1 MTQTQQQAAAL
12 LVDRTFQLMC
22 FEKSSFTSED
32 IRQACID
39 LIDKEIEKTQFIT
52 NLIGVIA

>member
-32 IRQACID
+32 IRQACMD

-52 NLIGVIA
+52 NLIGE

>member
-1 MTQTQQQAAAL
+1 
-12 LVDRTFQLMC
+12 MC

-32 IRQACID
+32 IRQACMD

-52 NLIGVIA
+52 NLIGE